1 MDILSMKLIKVSY
14 KYIWLWCVAIE
25 PTNKQ
30 IVQSDIS
37 FERTMLIVAE
47 HFISSL
53 IYKYGKHL
61 VSTEMVAV
69 LGIHLNLASFWNSNI
84 IFILLIREI
93 IFIERTIQYIKY
105 RTENFDDYFPCIRR
119 KKKCKLKH
127 VRKWSNLFAYYYNRG
142 ISA

>member
-14 KYIWLWCVAIE
+14 QYIWLWCVAIE

-84 IFILLIREI
+84 IFILLIREKYLY
-93 IFIERTIQYIKY
+93 RKDYTIYQIQDGKLWWL
-105 RTENFDDYFPCIRR
+105 FSVHQ
-119 KKKCKLKH
+119 KKKEMQT
-127 VRKWSNLFAYYYNRG
+127 
-142 ISA
+142 

>member
-1 MDILSMKLIKVSY
+1 MASILYQQRWWRYLVYTLILPVSETQTSY
-14 KYIWLWCVAIE
+14 L
-25 PTNKQ
+25 
-30 IVQSDIS
+30 
-37 FERTMLIVAE
+37 F
-47 HFISSL
+47 F
-53 IYKYGKHL
+53 
-61 VSTEMVAV
+61 
-69 LGIHLNLASFWNSNI
+69 
-84 IFILLIREI
+84 LLEKN